1 MRRRRIL
8 IGGVAVVAVVGAA
21 GAYFALTYE
30 PGADNSYDTRV
41 AAPKLMGRRPR
52 VLFDSGHRNLHSSA
66 GRYGPFVRLIESDG
80 CRASRISS
88 AFSAESLRDGDILV
102 VVNAKGPKAR
112 AEGPAF
118 SDSECDA
125 VREWVRGGGS
135 LLLVADHHPC
145 GPAAAGL
152 ARRFGVEMSGGWTD
166 DEKHAREG
174 AGDPGQIVF
183 TRTGGGLGSHA
194 ILDGGAGMERVETVE
209 TFTGQSLK
217 GPAEA
222 TALLVLS
229 ETAIDRVPVSSK
241 REQRG
246 SQTVTTFETKDS
258 SAAGRCQGL
267 AMSFGKGRVVV
278 LGEAAMLTAQ
288 IDDKS
293 GRKFG
298 MNAGGN
304 DNRTFALNVVRWL
317 AGESAPSPSAAQGAL
332 NQGEAE
338 QRPGDHRRGE
348 QAAELYAG
356 RGALN

>member
-8 IGGVAVVAVVGAA
+8 IGGAATVAVVGAA

-30 PGADNSYDTRV
+30 PGADNGYDTRV
-41 AAPKLMGRRPR
+41 ATPRLVERRPA
-52 VLFDSGHRNLHSSA
+52 VLFDAGHRNVHSA
-66 GRYGPFVRLIESDG
+66 RGRYGPFVRLIESDG
-80 CRASRISS
+80 CRVSTIST
-88 AFSAESLRDGDILV
+88 AFSAESLRGADILV
-102 VVNAKGPKAR
+102 VVNAKGPKSDQAAAAF
-112 AEGPAF
+112 AE
-118 SDSECDA
+118 SECDA
-125 VREWVRGGGS
+125 VAEWVRGGGS

-152 ARRFGVEMSGGWTD
+152 SRRFGVEMSGGWTD

-183 TRTGGGLGSHA
+183 TRGGGRLGEHPIVS
-194 ILDGGAGMERVETVE
+194 GGAGMEQVETVE

-217 GPAEA
+217 GPASA
-222 TALLVLS
+222 TPLLLLA
-229 ETAIDRVPVSSK
+229 ETAIDRVPVGSK

-288 IDDKS
+288 VDDKS

-298 MNAGGN
+298 MNAAGN
-304 DNRTFALNVVRWL
+304 DNRAFALNVVRWL
-317 AGESAPSPSAAQGAL
+317 AGELAPSPLAAQ
-332 NQGEAE
+332 
-338 QRPGDHRRGE
+338 
-348 QAAELYAG
+348 
-356 RGALN
+356 

>member
-1 MRRRRIL
+1 MCRQRIL
-8 IGGVAVVAVVGAA
+8 IGGAVGLVIAGAA

-41 AAPKLMGRRPR
+41 AAPKLVGRRPR
-52 VLFDSGHRNLHSSA
+52 VLFDRGHRNVHSA
-66 GRYGPFVRLIESDG
+66 GGRYRPFVRLIESDG
-80 CRASRISS
+80 CRVSTISS
-88 AFSAESLRDGDILV
+88 AFSGETLRGADILV
-102 VVNAKGPKAR
+102 VVNAEGPKEQRSA
-112 AEGPAF
+112 AAF
-118 SDSECDA
+118 TEAECDA
-125 VREWVRGGGS
+125 VAEWVRGGGG

-145 GPAAAGL
+145 GEAAAGL
-152 ARRFGVEMSGGWTD
+152 ASRFGVEMSGGWTD

-183 TRTGGGLGSHA
+183 TRANGGLGAHA

-217 GPAEA
+217 GPADA
-222 TALLVLS
+222 TPLLVLA
-229 ETAIDRVPVSSK
+229 ETAMDRVPVSAK
-241 REQRG
+241 REERG

-267 AMSFGKGRVVV
+267 AMVFGKGRVVV

-298 MNAGGN
+298 MNAAGN
-304 DNRTFALNVVRWL
+304 DNRAFALNVVRWL
-317 AGESAPSPSAAQGAL
+317 AVDEKRAIADAA
-332 NQGEAE
+332 N
-338 QRPGDHRRGE
+338 R
-348 QAAELYAG
+348 
-356 RGALN
+356 